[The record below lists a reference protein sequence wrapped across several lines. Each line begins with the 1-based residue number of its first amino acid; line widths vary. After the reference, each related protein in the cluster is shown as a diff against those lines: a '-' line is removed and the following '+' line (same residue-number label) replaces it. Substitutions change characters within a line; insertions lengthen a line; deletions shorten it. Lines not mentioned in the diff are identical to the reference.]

1 MTRRLLWSYLTMAA
15 FVLAVLEIPLGVVF
29 ARNEETNLTTAV
41 ERDAT
46 VIAGVAED
54 TLERGVAA
62 DLDRVVATYQRR
74 TAGRV
79 VIVDADGISVADSN
93 PPAPGPRDFSTRAEI
108 MSALRGV
115 VATGTRY
122 SDTLQQRLLYVAV
135 PVTSGGVVHGAVRIT
150 YPIAELDRR
159 IARNWAILAAVALV
173 VLAAAALASLLIARW
188 VSRPLRDLRSTAL
201 ALAHGALSTRAD
213 AAEGPPEVQALAAA
227 FNTMATRLGEL
238 LASQRAFVADASH
251 QLRTPLTA
259 LRLRLENL
267 QAVVAD
273 ADTAE
278 ELNAAIEETSRLA
291 RLVQGLLTLARAE
304 ASAAQPE
311 AFDVAEALRERND
324 AWRPLTDEQDITLT
338 VDATPV
344 PPALAVAGAP
354 AQILDNLIANA
365 TRVAPPGSTITLSA
379 HHVGDRVE
387 FHVTDEGPGM
397 NADER
402 RRAFDRFWR
411 KHHRDHDGF
420 GLGLAIV
427 HRLVTASGGEA
438 ELRAAEGGGLDAVV
452 RLPVASVP
460 PDASAVQPLASGPV
474 DNAPM

>member
-1 MTRRLLWSYLTMAA
+1 
-15 FVLAVLEIPLGVVF
+15 
-29 ARNEETNLTTAV
+29 
-41 ERDAT
+41 
-46 VIAGVAED
+46 
-54 TLERGVAA
+54 
-62 DLDRVVATYQRR
+62 
-74 TAGRV
+74 
-79 VIVDADGISVADSN
+79 
-93 PPAPGPRDFSTRAEI
+93 

-201 ALAHGALSTRAD
+201 ALAHGALSTRAN

-267 QAVVAD
+267 QAVVDD

-278 ELNAAIEETSRLA
+278 ELNAAIEEISRLA
-291 RLVQGLLTLARAE
+291 RLVHGLLTLARAD
-304 ASAAQPE
+304 ASAPQPE

-387 FHVTDEGPGM
+387 FHFIDEGPGM
-397 NADER
+397 HADER

-411 KHHRDHDGF
+411 KHERDHDG
-420 GLGLAIV
+420 V
-427 HRLVTASGGEA
+427 
-438 ELRAAEGGGLDAVV
+438 GLDWRSCTAW
-452 RLPVASVP
+452 
-460 PDASAVQPLASGPV
+460 
-474 DNAPM
+474 